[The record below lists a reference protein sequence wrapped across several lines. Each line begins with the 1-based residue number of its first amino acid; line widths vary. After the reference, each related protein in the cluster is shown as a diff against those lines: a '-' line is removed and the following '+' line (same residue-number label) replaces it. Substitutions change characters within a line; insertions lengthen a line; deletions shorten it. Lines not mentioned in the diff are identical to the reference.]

1 MITTL
6 VSIGNSRG
14 VRIPKPLLTESGL
27 GDQVELQVK
36 KGEIRIIPA
45 TSNTRSVAST
55 LLLSEKA
62 LASDWNKPEEDKA
75 WASLQ

>member
-1 MITTL
+1 MITRL
-6 VSIGNSRG
+6 IAVGNSRG
-14 VRIPKPLLTESGL
+14 IRIPKPLLAESGL

-36 KGEIRIIPA
+36 KGEIRIVPA
-45 TSNTRSVAST
+45 PVKNISGTST

-62 LASDWNKPEEDKA
+62 LGSDWNRPEEDEA